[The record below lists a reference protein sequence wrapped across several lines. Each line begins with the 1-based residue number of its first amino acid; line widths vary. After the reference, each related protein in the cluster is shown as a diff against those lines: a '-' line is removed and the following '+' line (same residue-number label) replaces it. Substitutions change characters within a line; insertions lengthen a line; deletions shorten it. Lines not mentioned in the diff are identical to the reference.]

1 MQKPSHIRVSRKG
14 QVTIPI
20 ELRSKLGIDEG
31 AILEIKEEE
40 GTIMLKLTPHLKA
53 GKPVDEE
60 EYRKIISELDE
71 GRRYWRWQTWQTSAC
86 YLPEFPPTESLG
98 AKVEVLVEKE
108 IEKKLLSPSIVT
120 EFIEYAGARIEKM
133 QPW

>member
-1 MQKPSHIRVSRKG
+1 MQKSSHIRVSRKG

-53 GKPVDEE
+53 GKPVGEE
-60 EYRKIISELDE
+60 EYRKINSELDE
-71 GRRYWRWQTWQTSAC
+71 GRRYWR
-86 YLPEFPPTESLG
+86 
-98 AKVEVLVEKE
+98 
-108 IEKKLLSPSIVT
+108 
-120 EFIEYAGARIEKM
+120 
-133 QPW
+133 